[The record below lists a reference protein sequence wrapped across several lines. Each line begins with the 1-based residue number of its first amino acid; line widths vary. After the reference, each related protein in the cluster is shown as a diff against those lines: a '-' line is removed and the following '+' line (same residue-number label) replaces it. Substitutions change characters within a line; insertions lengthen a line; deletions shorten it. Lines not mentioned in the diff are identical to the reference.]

1 MLICANL
8 KKPSESALES
18 AATEL
23 KTGVIVVEELLVH
36 LTLINNAILSTI
48 SGNGNAERA
57 NMVDS
62 IRQILKLSS

>member
-48 SGNGNAERA
+48 SGNGNALA
-57 NMVDS
+57 TTVVNG
-62 IRQILKLSS
+62 IGQILKH